1 MCLAIYLVFG
11 PSLWGTLGLY
21 WRGEIYLVGP
31 YSNATRHISND
42 ELVGGLVRH
51 LKCHILQPPDMGWSA
66 TIPKQSFAK
75 GRMDFFLGDR
85 IGIGEGLKDTSM
97 EKNDEKC
104 ICPVQELLLY
114 YLLAQNSWVF
124 LNGAKSQAMVGFAP
138 RGFEYSHG
146 KLTPQFKSLAQEVHW
161 FHHRRL
167 GGFGLRLVVSP
178 SMPGRPGLP
187 SGAPGG
193 PWKVRARRCRCR
205 GRVEGASCSKW
216 ADLVGNSSGIE
227 VVDRCWVLI

>member
-1 MCLAIYLVFG
+1 
-11 PSLWGTLGLY
+11 
-21 WRGEIYLVGP
+21 
-31 YSNATRHISND
+31 
-42 ELVGGLVRH
+42 
-51 LKCHILQPPDMGWSA
+51 
-66 TIPKQSFAK
+66 
-75 GRMDFFLGDR
+75 
-85 IGIGEGLKDTSM
+85 M

-114 YLLAQNSWVF
+114 YLHLLAQNSCVF

-146 KLTPQFKSLAQEVHW
+146 KLTPQFGSLAQEVHW

-178 SMPGRPGLP
+178 SIPGRPGLP

-227 VVDRCWVLI
+227 VVDCCWVLIYNGLWCAWQWKITKENMGKIKNQHIFRYMGGFAARVMSTPDYLIINWGLVIINPGLTWKIPKTLDEDPYLIHCWDT